1 MNVAILIISLMIIFQ
16 IMILVTIFDL
26 LHKDD

>member
-16 IMILVTIFDL
+16 IMILVTIFAL